1 MEINLDLNSFSDSL
15 ISALMNI
22 TSSPDVFLMNMFVYL
37 GWIPVSI
44 TFLWGAHLLWINYR
58 QTLWAEKNAK
68 FTFLAIDIPRGN
80 AQSPRAVE
88 NLFNYLGGAHG
99 STNLMDTYWDGKFQL
114 AFSFEIV
121 SNGGYTQFLVRTP
134 IANRDMVESAIYS
147 QYPDAEITEVEDYA
161 KQYSDVSFPSDKY
174 DIAGAEFLLTGDQSM
189 PIRTYT
195 DFEHQ
200 LGEPETTFR
209 DPMAALMDLC
219 SSLKPGEQLWYQ
231 ILVIPTDMAWPSF
244 VEEKVSDILKEKKKA
259 KPTVFNDM
267 ADQAMSFINVG
278 ATMIVGGEAA
288 APKKEEKKDDSLK
301 MMNLK
306 PKQKKQVE
314 GIYEKASK
322 MPFKVKIRAVYLAEK
337 EVANKAKGFSG
348 FVGFMKQFTATDLN
362 GIKPD
367 MDKTGTSTA
376 YLFKDSHLN
385 QKKNKILKNYIN
397 RSVSNG
403 RTPFY
408 LNVEELAT
416 IWHFPIEGVVK
427 APLIQKT
434 SGRKAEPPMT
444 LPQAERMSGEEKVE
458 PLFLGDID
466 EEDENDPLFLAD
478 EKAPIKK
485 DGDSDAVKIANVTTT
500 DKKASGDED
509 IFADEKGAP
518 PSNLPFI

>member
-1 MEINLDLNSFSDSL
+1 MEINLDLASFSDSL
-15 ISALMNI
+15 MVALSNIASA
-22 TSSPDVFLMNMFVYL
+22 PDVFLMNMFLYL
-37 GWIPVSI
+37 GWIPISF
-44 TFLWGAHLLWINYR
+44 TFLWGARLLWIEYR
-58 QTLWAEKNAK
+58 QNLWAEKNAK

-88 NLFNYLGGAHG
+88 NLFSYLGGAHG
-99 STNLMDTYWDGKFQL
+99 STNLMDTYWEGKFQL
-114 AFSFEIV
+114 GFSFEII
-121 SNGGYTQFLVRTP
+121 SNGGYTQFLIRTP
-134 IANRDMVESAIYS
+134 VANRDLVESAIYS

-161 KQYSDVSFPSDKY
+161 KQYADVTFPSDKY
-174 DIAGAEFLLTGDQSM
+174 DIAGAEFVLVTDQAL
-189 PIRTYT
+189 PIKTYPE
-195 DFEHQ
+195 FEHQ
-200 LGEPETTFR
+200 FGEPETTFR

-244 VEEKVSDILKEKKKA
+244 IEDKVSDILKEKKKA
-259 KPTVFNDM
+259 KPTIFNDL

-278 ATMIVGGEAA
+278 ANMIVGGEPA

-314 GIYEKASK
+314 SIHEKASK
-322 MPFKVKIRAVYLAEK
+322 MPFKIKIRGVYFAEK
-337 EVANKAKGFSG
+337 EVANKAKGFAG

-362 GIKPD
+362 GLKPD

-385 QKKNKILKNYIN
+385 QKKNKILKNYIA
-397 RSVSNG
+397 RSGSSG
-403 RTPFY
+403 RPTFY

-444 LPQAERMSGEEKVE
+444 LPQADRFVSEEKIE

-466 EEDENDPLFLAD
+466 EEDENDPLFFD
-478 EKAPIKK
+478 EKPQEKKTEQVGLPAESFQTSIK
-485 DGDSDAVKIANVTTT
+485 DSSEGDDDNPFS
-500 DKKASGDED
+500 
-509 IFADEKGAP
+509 DEKGAP
-518 PSNLPFI
+518 PSNLPFA